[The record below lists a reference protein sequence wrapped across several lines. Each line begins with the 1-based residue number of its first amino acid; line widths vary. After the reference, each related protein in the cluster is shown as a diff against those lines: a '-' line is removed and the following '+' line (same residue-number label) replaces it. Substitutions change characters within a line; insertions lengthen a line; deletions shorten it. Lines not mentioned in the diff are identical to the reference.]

1 MLLVALLAGE
11 GLTNREAAARP
22 IVSPK
27 TIEYHLANAYRKLGV
42 RSRVGLARRLDGTL
56 GDPWART
63 GQRRGWDAGH
73 GHGLVH

>member
-11 GLTNREAAARP
+11 GLTNREAAARL

-42 RSRVGLARRLDGTL
+42 RSRVGLARRWTELSATL
-56 GDPWART
+56 GHVQDNVAAGTPATAT
-63 GQRRGWDAGH
+63 G
-73 GHGLVH
+73 